1 MSKASEEITKGLTSD
16 ILRDIIDYPSNQT
29 LKLMGLLGSKKI
41 VIMEQIYLD
50 SKNPLQILCRG

>member
-1 MSKASEEITKGLTSD
+1 MIEND